1 MLTQRGITA
10 WGLAWPCHRR
20 PTNQSWDW
28 YRLLWHRSWLSGR
41 NSSVSDT
48 AYGVGGTCDIEAR
61 FSLMQSE
68 LSPTRHRG
76 KREGKVMWF
85 ENIIIHSRS
94 VWWPFIKESISER
107 MVKRKT
113 FDANMA
119 WFLLVIENKVRTP
132 NVSGRHSYL
141 FDSTIILRIPLQVH
155 ILPLLENDSTKSM
168 NRKYQIDYFEVPD
181 LKSDSERD
189 HFNGDLFRECFIT
202 V

>member
-1 MLTQRGITA
+1 M
-10 WGLAWPCHRR
+10 
-20 PTNQSWDW
+20 
-28 YRLLWHRSWLSGR
+28 
-41 NSSVSDT
+41 SDT

-119 WFLLVIENKVRTP
+119 
-132 NVSGRHSYL
+132 
-141 FDSTIILRIPLQVH
+141 
-155 ILPLLENDSTKSM
+155 
-168 NRKYQIDYFEVPD
+168 
-181 LKSDSERD
+181 
-189 HFNGDLFRECFIT
+189 
-202 V
+202 